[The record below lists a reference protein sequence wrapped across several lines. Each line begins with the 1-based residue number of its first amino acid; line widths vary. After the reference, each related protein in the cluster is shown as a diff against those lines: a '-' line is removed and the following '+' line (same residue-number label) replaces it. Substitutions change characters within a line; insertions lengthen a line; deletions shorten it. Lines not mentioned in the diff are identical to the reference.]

1 VPLEDFRV
9 SYMLRYVPPGHEIKV
24 DVVQP
29 PDAPPYSVRA
39 RTGYY
44 GD

>member
-1 VPLEDFRV
+1 
-9 SYMLRYVPPGHEIKV
+9 MLRYVPQGVKKGGWHEIKV

-29 PDAPPYSVRA
+29 PDATPYSVRA

-44 GD
+44 GN